1 VYEII
6 VAEKGSASYSFEEL
20 FFGPFL
26 LKEKSHLF
34 VKKHEEELSKL
45 KNIISKIPTDNTERT
60 SLINE
65 KIKIYDII

>member
-1 VYEII
+1 MQQPLEFYTNQKLI
-6 VAEKGSASYSFEEL
+6 FEL
-20 FFGPFL
+20 
-26 LKEKSHLF
+26 
-34 VKKHEEELSKL
+34 ELSKL